1 MAWAR
6 AGAVVR
12 AEEEAEAEAGAG
24 AGAEAEADAGI
35 VGTRA
40 GVGTVTDAEAFA
52 CFRSFAIFC
61 S

>member
-1 MAWAR
+1 M
-6 AGAVVR
+6 VR

-52 CFRSFAIFC
+52 CF
-61 S
+61 